1 MMKALILTQHGPTSN
16 FQLQDVERPQPAAGQ
31 VLVRIEA
38 SSLNPIDNKIRGG
51 LPIGPA
57 LPAVLGCDFAG
68 EVAALGSG
76 VTGFKVGDKV
86 FGCAG
91 GVKGRGGALAE
102 YIAADQELIAIRPGN
117 ISAREAAAL
126 PLVAITAMN
135 LIERLQLQQDD
146 RLLIHGGVGGVGHI
160 ALQLARGLVSSIAVT
175 VGNAEN
181 GELARKLGADEF
193 ILYKEEEPAAYSQR
207 LTGGQGFS
215 AIIDTVGGPN
225 LTKSFEAASLEG
237 RIATSAAR
245 AELDLGPVHAK
256 SLTLHGIFMLI
267 PMLHNYRK
275 ARHGEI
281 LAQIC
286 ARVEA
291 GELKPLVDERRFS
304 LADAP
309 AAYDELDAGRARGKL
324 VIEI

>member
-1 MMKALILTQHGPTSN
+1 MKALILQEHGPTAN
-16 FQLQDVERPQPAAGQ
+16 FNLQEVDRPEPMAGQ

-38 SSLNPIDNKIRGG
+38 ASLNPIDNKIRGG

-57 LPAVLGCDFAG
+57 LPASIGCDFTG
-68 EVAALGSG
+68 EIAALGSG
-76 VTGFKVGDKV
+76 ASKFKVGDKV

-102 YIAADQELIAIRPGN
+102 YIAADEELIAIRPEN
-117 ISAREAAAL
+117 ASIREAAAL
-126 PLVAITAMN
+126 PLVAITATN
-135 LIERLQLQQDD
+135 LIERLQLQKDD

-160 ALQLARGLVSSIAVT
+160 ALQLARGLVRFIAVT
-175 VGNAEN
+175 VATKED
-181 GELARKLGADEF
+181 GELALKLGADEF
-193 ILYKEEEPAAYSQR
+193 ILFREEEPAAYSQR
-207 LTGGQGFS
+207 LTGGAGFD
-215 AIIDTVGGPN
+215 AIIDTVGGAH
-225 LTKSFEAASLEG
+225 LATSFAAAALEG
-237 RIATSAAR
+237 RIATTAAR
-245 AELDLGPVHAK
+245 ADLDLGPVHAK

-267 PMLHNYRK
+267 PMLHNYKK

-281 LAQIC
+281 LANIC

-291 GELKPLVDERRFS
+291 GDLKPIVDERRFS

-309 AAYDELDAGRARGKL
+309 AAYDELEAGRARGKL